1 MNEAVMTA
9 GAVPGE
15 LIFSIGRVVHTSK
28 PPKGPSALEQMSN
41 LLGGG
46 LLVDLY
52 AKPENLSQSDL
63 QRAWGAGFLV
73 PEDPGAD
80 IPTGSAYVT
89 AEYISLVVYDRK
101 TQTYFI
107 TPLVWACSVVNGK
120 RAQAPM
126 KEIAKGLIP

>member
-1 MNEAVMTA
+1 MMA
-9 GAVPGE
+9 GAAPGE
-15 LIFSIGRVVHTSK
+15 LIFAIGRVVHTSK
-28 PPKGPSALEQMSN
+28 PPKGPSALEQMSQ

-46 LLVDLY
+46 FLIDLY
-52 AKPENLSQSDL
+52 PRPETLSQSDL

-89 AEYISLVVYDRK
+89 ADYISLVVYDRK

-107 TPLVWACSVVNGK
+107 TPHVWACRVACGK
-120 RAQAPM
+120 KARAPM
-126 KEIAKGLIP
+126 KEMSKELIP